1 MQIRTQAATVLI
13 VLLAGGCA
21 VQQPVQPT
29 GIANITRDQIGRM
42 AVRSPDRPK
51 VALAANVDTKGA
63 AARKTALSAGATW
76 LGGSFEAAG
85 QAGEGGLLIAAFGLV
100 TAPIVAAG
108 GAVYGVAAADSK
120 EEITS
125 GNEVLVRTL
134 DFAPAQMQR
143 ALENELTTSAPMDW
157 EFVDP
162 DASNAELAARGF
174 DSVLDMDMDS
184 IASHVSANDFHVYF
198 DTLNRLTLTSL
209 VSGQS
214 LAIRKYWRELPPRA
228 VSDWAGD
235 GGSVLT
241 NALHEQFADIAR
253 EMADD
258 LFLYPAIR
266 VHGVEPVSRRR
277 FGAGTIS
284 GRRPMFV
291 WSALDGGNG
300 TPAQA
305 VEYELAIAADRQANP
320 VSFRTHKM
328 RYVPPDSLEACR
340 TYSWKVRAH
349 YLSFG
354 EPTTSQWSP
363 EYRFKTP
370 CRK

>member
-1 MQIRTQAATVLI
+1 MQIRSNAAAILI
-13 VLLAGGCA
+13 VFLAGGCA

-29 GIANITRDQIGRM
+29 GIANTTRDQIGRM
-42 AVRSPDRPK
+42 AVRGPDRPK
-51 VALAANVDTKGA
+51 VALTANLDTKGA
-63 AARKTALSAGATW
+63 AARKTAVSAGAAW
-76 LGGSFEAAG
+76 LGGSFQAAG
-85 QAGEGGLLIAAFGLV
+85 EAGEGGLLIAAFGLV

-108 GAVYGVAAADSK
+108 GAVYGAAAADSE
-120 EEITS
+120 EEITT
-125 GNEVLVRTL
+125 GNEVLVQTL

-143 ALENELTTSAPMDW
+143 ALENELATSAPVEW

-162 DASNAELAARGF
+162 DTSNSELAARGF

-209 VSGQS
+209 SSGRS
-214 LAIRKYWRELPPRA
+214 LATRKYWRELPARA
-228 VSDWAGD
+228 VSEWAGD
-235 GGSVLT
+235 GGGVL
-241 NALHEQFADIAR
+241 NHALQEQFADIAG

-266 VHGVEPVSRRR
+266 VRGVEPVSRRR
-277 FGAGTIS
+277 FSPGTIS
-284 GRRPMFV
+284 GQRPMFV

-300 TPAQA
+300 EPAGN
-305 VEYELAIAADRQANP
+305 VEYELAIAVGKSAEP
-320 VSFRTHKM
+320 LSFRTRKM
-328 RYVPPDSLEACR
+328 RYVPPNSLDACS

-354 EPTTSQWSP
+354 EPATSQWSP

-370 CRK
+370 CKR